1 MSGQSHQRLTVWA
14 GSAKVA
20 MAAAGVAEVIR
31 APRVTRLPGGPPSLL
46 GVAHLR
52 GKVLPVVSLG
62 RLLGREGGAADR
74 VIVLRRE
81 PALGL
86 AVDRVEALKAEAG
99 DGAALVD
106 GQLLLDEADGARW
119 FDLATALEA
128 QFAATRSG
136 SRGAGADR
144 AAKGDVATVAR
155 DLAHLGFE
163 LAGQS
168 YALPLEAVLEVAP
181 VPAEIL
187 SLPRTDEVLVGVAQR
202 REAVLPILST
212 RALLGLPDPVLS
224 GDERLVVTRVGDQTL
239 GLIVDRIS
247 AILRTAPERLGPAP
261 SLFNRGEGEARIEA
275 VLRLADG
282 KSLVSVLSPDR
293 LLADE
298 RVARLLAGRADL
310 QETDMAQASPTGAR
324 ERFVVMRLGQEQY
337 GLPVASVDE
346 VIRMPQT
353 LTRLPGAPA
362 YVLGVINL
370 RGRVAPIIDLRQR
383 FSVEGGE
390 GAPGRVVMV
399 TLGGL
404 QAGFA
409 VDTVASIL
417 EVDQDEILSAPR
429 LSDAGEQVFDR
440 AVERQGEVVL
450 LVDPQA
456 LLDKAEAD
464 LLRDLTR
471 KTPAP

>member
-1 MSGQSHQRLTVWA
+1 
-14 GSAKVA
+14 

-31 APRVTRLPGGPPSLL
+31 TPRLTRLPGGPPSLL
-46 GVAHLR
+46 GLTHLR
-52 GKVLPVVSLG
+52 GRVLPVVSLG
-62 RLLGREGGAADR
+62 RLLGGEIGAPDR
-74 VIVLRRE
+74 VVVLRRE
-81 PALGL
+81 PVLGL
-86 AVDRVEALKAEAG
+86 AVDGVEALRADADQG
-99 DGAALVD
+99 QALVD

-128 QFAATRSG
+128 QFAAPR
-136 SRGAGADR
+136 AGQGR
-144 AAKGDVATVAR
+144 AAPERAVKGEAAVVAR
-155 DLAHLGFE
+155 DLAHLGFD
-163 LAGQS
+163 LAGQA
-168 YALPLEAVLEVAP
+168 YALPLEAVLEVAS
-181 VPAEIL
+181 VPAEVL
-187 SLPRTDEVLVGVAQR
+187 ALPRTDEVLVGVAQR

-212 RALLGLPDPVLS
+212 RALLGLPDPVLN
-224 GDERLVVTRVGDQTL
+224 GDERLVVTRAGDQTL
-239 GLIVDRIS
+239 GLVVDRIT

-298 RVARLLAGRADL
+298 RVAGLLAGRTDS
-310 QETDMAQASPTGAR
+310 QETVMAQASPMGAR

-346 VIRMPQT
+346 VIRMPHT
-353 LTRLPGAPA
+353 LTRLPKAPA

-383 FSVEGGE
+383 FAVEGAQV
-390 GAPGRVVMV
+390 APARVVMV
-399 TLGGL
+399 TFGAL

-409 VDTVASIL
+409 VDAVASIL
-417 EVDQDEILSAPR
+417 EVDQDELLPTPQLGDVGAR
-429 LSDAGEQVFDR
+429 VFDR
-440 AVERQGEVVL
+440 AVERDGNVVL
-450 LVDPQA
+450 LVDSQA

-464 LLRDLTR
+464 LLADLAE